1 MTRKVVC
8 MFRIKFP
15 TKRIFRIF
23 PILRTDAMAPFC
35 NLFIE
40 RPSYVCVHD
49 DIVCLWFVF
58 VVLGQ
63 MLNCCI
69 ERRKA
74 RESSLYGDV
83 SMTDG
88 NTPGVKQS
96 SQSDEDDDEF
106 YECETE
112 TAVTAAAGTSTGVR
126 KDDEVLTMECDD
138 ADGWRDAGLDASL
151 EFADSLLYQADG
163 RLKPCTDLCLLNVN
177 EQLYV
182 PVTQEPAPMT
192 EDMLEEH
199 AEVLARCGRLS
210 DHITYLSVV

>member
-1 MTRKVVC
+1 MLSCVYC
-8 MFRIKFP
+8 
-15 TKRIFRIF
+15 
-23 PILRTDAMAPFC
+23 
-35 NLFIE
+35 LF
-40 RPSYVCVHD
+40 
-49 DIVCLWFVF
+49 F
-58 VVLGQ
+58 VVLEQ

-74 RESSLYGDV
+74 RESSLYGDL

-88 NTPGVKQS
+88 NVPGVKQS
-96 SQSDEDDDEF
+96 SQSDEDDDDEF

-112 TAVTAAAGTSTGVR
+112 TAVTAAAETSTGMK
-126 KDDEVLTMECDD
+126 KDDQVLMMESDD
-138 ADGWRDAGLDASL
+138 ADGWRDASLDASM

-163 RLKPCTDLCLLNVN
+163 RLKPCTDLWLLNVN

-199 AEVLARCGRLS
+199 AEVLARYGALS
-210 DHITYLSVV
+210 DHHRCQLSLIPT